1 MLDLST
7 TTPRHLCCR
16 PILVE
21 QSAYVSSGIVA
32 PVCLMKFI
40 SYFFSFFFFNFF
52 FLLFFPII
60 FVASFRITFIILQ
73 VFYGQMVQLNQII
86 IIRQQVNRHQPNR
99 HNNNSQQ
106 YLQYQHKNNQKVRL
120 RIKLHQMSKD
130 LMLICQVVLLECYLL
145 LLFLY
150 QVRSFFL
157 NLRFH

>member
-1 MLDLST
+1 MLSSDSRRT
-7 TTPRHLCCR
+7 KRLCEFGNCCTSMFNE
-16 PILVE
+16 IHFL
-21 QSAYVSSGIVA
+21 
-32 PVCLMKFI
+32 
-40 SYFFSFFFFNFF
+40 FFFFFFLQFF

-157 NLRFH
+157 KFKIPLNPIALYHC